1 MLPAA
6 VPFQLRA
13 EPPHEMSIN
22 RTAKGIVLVPCLL
35 LGGCFLAA
43 AAWSDGAASSNR
55 PLALA
60 LGAALLGAGLL
71 TQALPE
77 QASDGTAAKA
87 ADPQVAQAKDPQT
100 ESQQP

>member
-1 MLPAA
+1 
-6 VPFQLRA
+6 
-13 EPPHEMSIN
+13 MSLN

-35 LGGCFLAA
+35 LGSCFLAA
-43 AAWSDGAASSNR
+43 AAWSDGAASANR

-77 QASDGTAAKA
+77 QASDANAAKA
-87 ADPQVAQAKDPQT
+87 ADPQMAQAANSQTDSQT
-100 ESQQP
+100 ESQVDYQS

>member
-1 MLPAA
+1 
-6 VPFQLRA
+6 
-13 EPPHEMSIN
+13 MSLN

-43 AAWSDGAASSNR
+43 AAWSDGAASANR

-71 TQALPE
+71 TQVLPE
-77 QASDGTAAKA
+77 QQKTSQMTSDATEAQA
-87 ADPQVAQAKDPQT
+87 ADPQVAQAADPQT
-100 ESQQP
+100 KSQQP

>member
-1 MLPAA
+1 
-6 VPFQLRA
+6 
-13 EPPHEMSIN
+13 MSIN

-43 AAWSDGAASSNR
+43 AAWSDGAASANR

-77 QASDGTAAKA
+77 QQKTGQMTSDAADAKA
-87 ADPQVAQAKDPQT
+87 ADPQVAQASDSQT
-100 ESQQP
+100 ESQVDYQS

>member
-1 MLPAA
+1 
-6 VPFQLRA
+6 
-13 EPPHEMSIN
+13 MSIN

-43 AAWSDGAASSNR
+43 AAWSDGAASANR

-71 TQALPE
+71 TQVLPE
-77 QASDGTAAKA
+77 RPKAGQVASDANAAQASDPK
-87 ADPQVAQAKDPQT
+87 T
-100 ESQQP
+100 ESQVDSQP

>member
-1 MLPAA
+1 
-6 VPFQLRA
+6 
-13 EPPHEMSIN
+13 MSLN

-43 AAWSDGAASSNR
+43 AAWSDGAASANR

-77 QASDGTAAKA
+77 QPKADQLASDATAAQA
-87 ADPQVAQAKDPQT
+87 ADPQTK
-100 ESQQP
+100 SQQ

>member
-1 MLPAA
+1 
-6 VPFQLRA
+6 
-13 EPPHEMSIN
+13 MSIN

-43 AAWSDGAASSNR
+43 AAWSDGAASANR

-77 QASDGTAAKA
+77 RPKAGQVASDGTAAQA
-87 ADPQVAQAKDPQT
+87 SDPKT
-100 ESQQP
+100 ES

>member
-1 MLPAA
+1 
-6 VPFQLRA
+6 
-13 EPPHEMSIN
+13 MSLN

-43 AAWSDGAASSNR
+43 AAWSDGAASANR

-77 QASDGTAAKA
+77 RPTAGQLASDASAAKA
-87 ADPQVAQAKDPQT
+87 ADPKVAQAADSQT
-100 ESQQP
+100 ESQVDYQ

>member
-1 MLPAA
+1 
-6 VPFQLRA
+6 
-13 EPPHEMSIN
+13 MSLN

-35 LGGCFLAA
+35 LGSCFLAA
-43 AAWSDGAASSNR
+43 AAWSDGAASANR

-77 QASDGTAAKA
+77 RQTAGPVASDANAAKA
-87 ADPQVAQAKDPQT
+87 ADPQMAQAANSQTDSQT
-100 ESQQP
+100 ESQVD

>member
-1 MLPAA
+1 MG
-6 VPFQLRA
+6 
-13 EPPHEMSIN
+13 IN

-43 AAWSDGAASSNR
+43 AAWSDAAASANR

-71 TQALPE
+71 TQVLPE
-77 QASDGTAAKA
+77 GPT
-87 ADPQVAQAKDPQT
+87 ADPLSGNSATDPAANPPLESKL
-100 ESQQP
+100 ESQPES